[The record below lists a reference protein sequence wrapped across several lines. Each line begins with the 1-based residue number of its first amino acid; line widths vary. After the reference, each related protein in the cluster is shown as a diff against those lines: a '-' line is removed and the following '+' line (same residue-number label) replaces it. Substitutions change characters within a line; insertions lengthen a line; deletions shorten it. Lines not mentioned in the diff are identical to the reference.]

1 MVSRSHTAV
10 ALLTLVVLVLA
21 ACGEPEPAENGT
33 PVAVVTADATRT
45 AAAVASPPAP
55 PPAQPTP
62 TASPTASPAPV
73 AVATVAR
80 PSEAS
85 TPVPTPTETSK
96 LAVAPTPTR
105 TPQPTRTPT
114 PTRPAEEAE
123 PKLPTNGGPVADK
136 VSLTEADEALSTVE
150 VVKILRP
157 SVVHIATRV
166 VAMGM
171 FEQPVLR
178 GGVGTGIILDEKGH
192 ILTNNHVIEDAQ
204 DIIVTL
210 SNDES
215 FRAQIVGRDAITDT
229 AIIRI
234 EAEGLTP
241 AKLGDS
247 SKVEVGEDV
256 IAIGHALGLPG
267 GPTVSK
273 GVVSAL
279 DRALLADPE
288 ERIVIVDLIQTDA
301 SINPGNSG
309 GPLVNTRAEVIGIN
323 TAIIPQSQGIGFA
336 ISIDGAKVVAAQM
349 IETGSVTRGFLGI
362 RPIAVTPPIASQFG
376 FPVNAGVFVEIVFP
390 DTAAERAG
398 LRQGDIIVRLGE
410 VEITNAGELS
420 KFLTAHP
427 PGETIDVV
435 FFRGSERTTVQ
446 NVTLG
451 ERPPE

>member
-10 ALLTLVVLVLA
+10 ALLTLVVLILA
-21 ACGEPEPAENGT
+21 ACGEPGPADEGT
-33 PVAVVTADATRT
+33 PAAVVTLDDTPT
-45 AAAVASPPAP
+45 AAVIASPPAP
-55 PPAQPTP
+55 PPAQPKP

-73 AVATVAR
+73 AAATVAG

-114 PTRPAEEAE
+114 PTRPAEEPE
-123 PKLPTNGGPVADK
+123 PKLPTNGGPVADE
-136 VSLTEADEALSTVE
+136 VSLTEADDALTTVE

-157 SVVHIATRV
+157 SVVHIATQV
-166 VAMGM
+166 VTMGM
-171 FEQPVLR
+171 FEQPLLR

-192 ILTNNHVIEDAQ
+192 ILTNNHVIENAQ

-215 FRAQIVGRDAITDT
+215 FRAQLVGRDEITDT

-241 AKLGDS
+241 ARLGDS
-247 SKVEVGEDV
+247 SEIEVGEDV

-279 DRALLADPE
+279 DRVLPTDPE
-288 ERIVIVDLIQTDA
+288 AQIVIVDLIQTDA

-309 GPLVNTRAEVIGIN
+309 GPLVNARAEVIGVN
-323 TAIIPQSQGIGFA
+323 TAIIQQSQGIGFA
-336 ISIDGAKVVAAQM
+336 ISIDGVKVVAAQM
-349 IETGSVTRGFLGI
+349 IETGSVTRGFLGV
-362 RPIAVTPPIASQFG
+362 RPINVTPPIASQFG
-376 FPVNAGVFVEIVFP
+376 FPVSAGVYVQIVFP

-398 LRQGDIIVRLGE
+398 LRQGDIIVKLGE
-410 VEITNAGELS
+410 VEITNTGELS

-427 PGETIDVV
+427 PGETIDIV

-451 ERPPE
+451 ERPLE